1 MRRLHVASVNWQ
13 CKQECNSKIPR
24 MGASTLAL
32 TSRNSRAGGGGG
44 GKIMLQPKK
53 TDNLLHATKICFKT
67 NAIAFRYKSPR
78 LTAIIANCLLPQKIL
93 LGISQT
99 KIHLSLEKYHQPRL
113 KWKSPCATFYSQKS
127 HGNPHPPPRHSEV
140 LNHWIL
146 NNHWLHA
153 CGPNLVRLFG

>member
-32 TSRNSRAGGGGG
+32 TSRNSKSRGWGGE
-44 GKIMLQPKK
+44 IMLQPKNP
-53 TDNLLHATKICFKT
+53 DNLLHATNICSKT
-67 NAIAFRYKSPR
+67 NAIAFRYKSPKF
-78 LTAIIANCLLPQKIL
+78 TAIIANCLLLQKIL

-113 KWKSPCATFYSQKS
+113 KRKSPCATFYPQKS
-127 HGNPHPPPRHSEV
+127 HGNPHRPTPTFGGAQSLV
-140 LNHWIL
+140 INHWF
-146 NNHWLHA
+146 HA
-153 CGPNLVRLFG
+153 CGPNLVRLFSD